1 MEFVIKIY
9 DEHGRLKLP
18 SKVMKMLGL
27 RKNSLLRLIVER
39 DKMIIM
45 PIWKTWP
52 RKGQVDEDEALS
64 KKHLAWYEV

>member
-52 RKGQVDEDEALS
+52 RKGQVDEDEVLS